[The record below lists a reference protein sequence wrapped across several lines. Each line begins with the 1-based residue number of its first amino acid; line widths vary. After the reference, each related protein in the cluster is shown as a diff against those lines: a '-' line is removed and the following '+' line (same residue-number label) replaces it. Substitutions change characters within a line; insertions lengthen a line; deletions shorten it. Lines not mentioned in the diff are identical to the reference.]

1 MSDQSL
7 SVLAPD
13 RQILRFDARLVVA
26 LTPLEQERKVEAD
39 LVLFTVCKG
48 RPDFELSS
56 LTYLFSDAYEPASV
70 LPLVRRNAEWRA
82 VELLQDYIKK
92 EHSNLFAPLAS
103 IRLVDGLPDFVNWY
117 SSALLGCPWNLRES
131 LYDLKER
138 LRSQDL
144 ILLLD
149 KAFEKTIVC
158 SIE

>member
-1 MSDQSL
+1 MSDQSI

-13 RQILRFDARLVVA
+13 RQILRFEARLVVA

-48 RPDFELSS
+48 RPEFKVRS
-56 LTYLFSDAYEPASV
+56 LTYLFSEAYDPAPV
-70 LPLVRRNAEWRA
+70 LPLVKKNAEWRA
-82 VELLQDYIKK
+82 VELLHDYIKK
-92 EHSNLFAPLAS
+92 EHSNLSASLAS
-103 IRLVDGLPDFVNWY
+103 IRLVDGLPDFASWY
-117 SSALLGCPWNLRES
+117 SAALLGCPWNLRES
-131 LYDLKER
+131 LYDLKEH

>member
-1 MSDQSL
+1 MPS
-7 SVLAPD
+7 
-13 RQILRFDARLVVA
+13 
-26 LTPLEQERKVEAD
+26 
-39 LVLFTVCKG
+39 
-48 RPDFELSS
+48 
-56 LTYLFSDAYEPASV
+56 
-70 LPLVRRNAEWRA
+70 WRA